1 MTEVASRRARRTP
14 TPSKGDLKEQALLA
28 AARRLLDEN
37 RFGAASVAE
46 LAQEAGLERASFYF
60 YFASKQA
67 LLGAVVAEAVAEFN
81 RRLSAGLGE
90 DADRSPQELVAST
103 VGAAADM
110 WWEHRLAMAAGVELS
125 MAVPE
130 VYEASLANLAL
141 VRAPTVELLRR
152 QGRVPEADDP
162 DEAEHLVT
170 SLILM
175 SERNFYHLARRS
187 AVRADYDA
195 LAARLARI
203 WQRAFG
209 LG

>member
-1 MTEVASRRARRTP
+1 MTEVASRRSRRAP
-14 TPSKGDLKEQALLA
+14 SPSKGDLKEQALLA
-28 AARRLLDEN
+28 TAHRLLAED
-37 RFGAASVAE
+37 RFGDVSVAE
-46 LAQEAGLERASFYF
+46 LAQGAGLERASFYF

-81 RRLSAGLGE
+81 RRLSTGLSE
-90 DADRSPQELVAST
+90 DSDRSPQELVAGT

-110 WWEHRLAMAAGVELS
+110 WWEHRVAMAAGVELS

-130 VYEASLANLAL
+130 VYEASMANLAL
-141 VRAPTVELLRR
+141 VRTPTVELLRR
-152 QGRVPEADDP
+152 HGRVPEADDP
-162 DEAEHLVT
+162 DEAGHLVT

-187 AVRADYDA
+187 VVRADYDA
-195 LAARLARI
+195 LAARLTRI